1 LAFRRNAMVE
11 TKIVVGLGNPGT
23 EYVGTRHNIGFQV
36 IDELS
41 KSLKIEVRKKKFGG
55 AFGLGEFFDKR
66 LMLFKPLRYMNRSG
80 EPVAT
85 AMGFYKIGLS
95 DLLVVSDDMALD
107 PGRIRLRTK
116 GSCGGHNGL
125 ADIVGALGT
134 DEVSRLR
141 IGIGRSGEGDAV
153 GFVLGKPSKADRD
166 AITDSIARACEAVLC
181 WIRYDIETAM
191 NRYN

>member
-1 LAFRRNAMVE
+1 MTE
-11 TKIVVGLGNPGT
+11 TKIVVGLGNPGS
-23 EYVGTRHNIGFQV
+23 EYVGTRHNIGFRV

-55 AFGLGEFFDKR
+55 VFGLGEFFGKR
-66 LMLFKPLRYMNRSG
+66 LILFKPWRYMNRSG

-85 AMGFYKIGLS
+85 VMGFYKIGLS
-95 DLLVVSDDMALD
+95 DLLVVSDDMALE
-107 PGRIRLRTK
+107 PGRIRLRAK

-125 ADIVGALGT
+125 ADVVGALGT

-141 IGIGRSGEGDAV
+141 IGIGDSGVEDAV
-153 GFVLGKPSKADRD
+153 DFVLGRPSEAERTPLEE
-166 AITDSIARACEAVLC
+166 AVGRTQEAVLC

>member
-1 LAFRRNAMVE
+1 MVE

-66 LMLFKPLRYMNRSG
+66 LILFKPWRYMNRSG

-85 AMGFYKIGLS
+85 VMGFYKIGLS
-95 DLLVVSDDMALD
+95 DLLVVSDDMALEA
-107 PGRIRLRTK
+107 GRIRLRAK

-125 ADIVGALGT
+125 SDIVGSLGT

-141 IGIGRSGEGDAV
+141 IGIGHSGEEDTV
-153 GFVLGKPSKADRD
+153 GFVLGKPSEVERD
-166 AITDSIARACEAVLC
+166 PLAESVARACDAVLC
-181 WIRYDIETAM
+181 WIRYDIETSM